1 MKKLTI
7 RVLPAALLSAGLL
20 LSQPAQASG
29 WPVFDGAVLAAVN
42 IVNASI
48 TALNGNLTRLLQ
60 SIGQAIN
67 ENGAKVASTVEAT
80 GKVGR
85 EFSTEQEKNRR
96 IEDARQRY
104 RVSSS
109 ICSESGSGGASQ
121 VNAGA
126 GAAKGG
132 LRPGGGGGGGNPAIA
147 AAVNAPA
154 PMGEIDA
161 ARSANI
167 HAQFCDADDYAAYG
181 GARACPSVSSAMP
194 GADKRVDSVL
204 VGAGPN
210 GKAPDLTFS
219 PQQVDAARMYVQN
232 SVRRSIGRQL
242 RRGEADTIAGAQ
254 YIGLMNQYQAILS
267 AAADPLEQRIADS
280 LPNPATRDPLRESLQ
295 SPSANSYFQQFASQQ
310 AKQTGTM
317 STREFEAFEV
327 GRRYANTEY
336 QADLQ
341 NMSGDNLL
349 REQIR
354 VASLTNWLL
363 WELRSDSQRGNMI
376 SGLSL
381 GAQARN
387 EFEPLLQAKLK
398 AVSGRLGGR

>member
-1 MKKLTI
+1 MMKLPI
-7 RVLPAALLSAGLL
+7 RALPAALLSAGLL

-29 WPVFDGAVLAAVN
+29 WPVFDAAVFTA
-42 IVNASI
+42 VNTVNSSI
-48 TALNGNLTRLLQ
+48 AALNTNLTRLLQ

-67 ENGAKVASTVEAT
+67 ENGAKIASTVEAT

-121 VNAGA
+121 VNAGS

-280 LPNPATRDPLRESLQ
+280 LPNPATRDPLRDSLQ

-363 WELRSDSQRGNMI
+363 WELRNDSQRGNMI